1 MTREEQNRLTVSCIA
16 RLAGVLERLSIRY
29 GTLLKQADKEYAD
42 EAFNAIRENLAI
54 LTQKAGLK

>member
-1 MTREEQNRLTVSCIA
+1 MTREEQNRLIVACIA

-29 GTLLKQADKEYAD
+29 ATLLKQADKEYAD